1 VTHRHV
7 FRYVRRVDGRVGR
20 LNMIWLLMMI
30 FTPVATRMVSVGDG
44 AGGVR
49 SAVYAAV
56 QIIATGCL
64 LEMSRELG
72 RGGLLRA
79 DAPESTRHP
88 DVVPY
93 LAIIVVFAVS
103 IPVAFFTSWAW
114 VFWVLS
120 PVIGTLAGRF
130 VAARRPPTPGP
141 AARRGHRAAH

>member
-1 VTHRHV
+1 
-7 FRYVRRVDGRVGR
+7 
-20 LNMIWLLMMI
+20 MIWLLMMI

-72 RGGLLRA
+72 RGGMLRA

-103 IPVAFFTSWAW
+103 IPVAFFTSWAR

-120 PVIGTLAGRF
+120 PAIGALVSKFVAGR
-130 VAARRPPTPGP
+130 RS
-141 AARRGHRAAH
+141 